1 MGLTPFFPARS
12 ARQTSSA
19 LLPTP
24 QISPTPVTTTRRAKL
39 ISFRVG
45 VDVVDRVLHGANLL
59 GLLVGDL
66 NGESLFKSHDQ
77 LDRVERVG
85 AQVVHKRRI
94 GGNFTFVHAQLLYD
108 DLFNP
113 FFYRCHKGWQLLLKS
128 PSRPANCA
136 VTLPV
141 ANG

>member
-24 QISPTPVTTTRRAKL
+24 QSSPTPVTTTRRGKL

-59 GLLVGDL
+59 GLLIGDL
-66 NGESLFKSHDQ
+66 NREGLFKSHDQ

-85 AQVVHKRRI
+85 AKIVHKRRI
-94 GGNFTFVHAQLLYD
+94 ASDLPFT
-108 DLFNP
+108 
-113 FFYRCHKGWQLLLKS
+113 
-128 PSRPANCA
+128 
-136 VTLPV
+136 
-141 ANG
+141 